1 MSFDLDAFGELQAK
15 ASALPPRRKPPKH
28 RHATPSGP
36 WPFLDIDDEID
47 PVQFTSPPPQPK
59 FEEDEERENGFGP
72 VVDSRPYWSHYP
84 QSQFAN
90 WTQWQQHKSGI
101 ARVVNRRLPL
111 QQNCNIYKLD
121 ISSDGIFRADDVR
134 SDEGDYVVK
143 SGRVGSREVTESIEN
158 FWQVL
163 GEKPPPDARIKVLF
177 VDNLS
182 GPVLQMLGTK
192 YRIEPFFFSSSLNS
206 IPSRYQEQVRP
217 GKGDHITLTL
227 SFIRTLPSPST
238 APPTPRTSYTD
249 SIGDETTHML
259 QSSFLMRT
267 PIIDVE
273 APLVLTSDP
282 SKLLVLDLLSL
293 HVIRKKHSP
302 DLSQAS
308 AGLPAVDS
316 DKTLNGE
323 EIPPFDRQDS
333 NESSNGTSSY
343 GDISTIISYHLP
355 STPPFN
361 TTTASALHKRL
372 LAAGRSVYWSH
383 IFQSTVPSGDPTFV
397 TLSLLWYPLYAW
409 DEVLDVLLGEVAFL
423 EGHTLSALP
432 SDRQDEDAHDQT
444 HVLTHQLHVI
454 RAHLL
459 HYESLLD
466 DFRKTV
472 EFLLKTV
479 NPGLVQPTSPFSSP
493 SHVAPLPVNAS
504 LTQHHDTTTASQY
517 PESLRTALPGRAG
530 EAASIATAAKDTLQ
544 HVYEAEEGLEFDRR
558 SPHLYAQ
565 SDSRMPRFRTTGR
578 PNVRLRTETSAPGQS
593 ESYERLLN
601 KECTN
606 LLNEIDRLEM
616 TRAMLD
622 NRLGNVMELA
632 FSSVNIE
639 DSRRMKNLAEVSV
652 RDSAVMKQI
661 SYLTMIFLPSS
672 FVAAIFGMNVMEINP
687 GSYGTVPHYLA
698 AAIPLTVLTVWV
710 MMMQYHATKQ
720 RSRAATPSN
729 LLSLVRVAPLSLSRR
744 VWSAMW
750 WPLRVLVN
758 ELAPWRMSGRNRRRR
773 RSSWL
778 PQASPGTSLRT
789 RATPSRPRST
799 VHMDLVGEPLS
810 MARPAPSSLREEN
823 MEK

>member
-121 ISSDGIFRADDVR
+121 ISSDGIFRADNVR

-143 SGRVGSREVTESIEN
+143 SGR
-158 FWQVL
+158 
-163 GEKPPPDARIKVLF
+163 PPPDARIKVLF

-249 SIGDETTHML
+249 I
-259 QSSFLMRT
+259 
-267 PIIDVE
+267 
-273 APLVLTSDP
+273 LTSDP
-282 SKLLVLDLLSL
+282 SALSSPPVLSVVKLTMCSVGKLLVLDLLSL

-302 DLSQAS
+302 D
-308 AGLPAVDS
+308 
-316 DKTLNGE
+316 
-323 EIPPFDRQDS
+323 F
-333 NESSNGTSSY
+333 
-343 GDISTIISYHLP
+343 TIISYHLP

-361 TTTASALHKRL
+361 TTTASALHKPSSIS
-372 LAAGRSVYWSH
+372 GRSVYWSH

-423 EGHTLSALP
+423 VRLTLPYQKLSN
-432 SDRQDEDAHDQT
+432 EDAHDQT

-479 NPGLVQPTSPFSSP
+479 NPGLVQPT
-493 SHVAPLPVNAS
+493 
-504 LTQHHDTTTASQY
+504 
-517 PESLRTALPGRAG
+517 
-530 EAASIATAAKDTLQ
+530 K
-544 HVYEAEEGLEFDRR
+544 
-558 SPHLYAQ
+558 
-565 SDSRMPRFRTTGR
+565 
-578 PNVRLRTETSAPGQS
+578 TSAPGQS

-687 GSYGTVPHYLA
+687 DSYGTVPHYLA

>member
-1 MSFDLDAFGELQAK
+1 MSFDLNAFGAIQAK

-36 WPFLDIDDEID
+36 WPFLDLDDDVD
-47 PVQFTSPPPQPK
+47 PAQLTSPPPQPK
-59 FEEDEERENGFGP
+59 FYEDEETENGHGS
-72 VVDSRPYWSHYP
+72 VLDSRPYWSHYP

-90 WTQWQQHKSGI
+90 WTQWQQNKSGI
-101 ARVVNRRLPL
+101 ARLVNRRLPMPE
-111 QQNCNIYKLD
+111 NCRIFKLD
-121 ISSDGIFRADDVR
+121 IQSDGIFRANNIR
-134 SDEGDYVVK
+134 SEGGDYVVR
-143 SGRVGSREVTESIEN
+143 SGR
-158 FWQVL
+158 
-163 GEKPPPDARIKVLF
+163 PPSEARIKVFF

-206 IPSRYQEQVRP
+206 IPSRYQEQVRR

-238 APPTPRTSYTD
+238 APPTPTTSYAD
-249 SIGDETTHML
+249 SAINEDTLHML
-259 QSSFLMRT
+259 QSSILMQA

-282 SKLLVLDLLSL
+282 NKLLVLDMISL
-293 HVIRKKHSP
+293 HVIRR
-302 DLSQAS
+302 
-308 AGLPAVDS
+308 
-316 DKTLNGE
+316 N
-323 EIPPFDRQDS
+323 
-333 NESSNGTSSY
+333 
-343 GDISTIISYHLP
+343 TIISYHLP

-361 TTTASALHKRL
+361 TTSASALHKRL

-409 DEVLDVLLGEVAFL
+409 DEVLDTLLVEVASL
-423 EGHTLSALP
+423 EAHTLSALP

-479 NPGLVQPTSPFSSP
+479 NPGLTGP
-493 SHVAPLPVNAS
+493 S
-504 LTQHHDTTTASQY
+504 D
-517 PESLRTALPGRAG
+517 
-530 EAASIATAAKDTLQ
+530 
-544 HVYEAEEGLEFDRR
+544 
-558 SPHLYAQ
+558 
-565 SDSRMPRFRTTGR
+565 
-578 PNVRLRTETSAPGQS
+578 S

-661 SYLTMIFLPSS
+661 SYLTMIFLPAS

-687 GSYGTVPHYLA
+687 GSYGTVLHYLA

-720 RSRAATPSN
+720 R
-729 LLSLVRVAPLSLSRR
+729 
-744 VWSAMW
+744 
-750 WPLRVLVN
+750 
-758 ELAPWRMSGRNRRRR
+758 
-773 RSSWL
+773 
-778 PQASPGTSLRT
+778 
-789 RATPSRPRST
+789 
-799 VHMDLVGEPLS
+799 EPLPV
-810 MARPAPSSLREEN
+810 ARPAPSSLREED
-823 MEK
+823 MGK

>member
-1 MSFDLDAFGELQAK
+1 MSFNLDAFGAIQAK

-36 WPFLDIDDEID
+36 WPFLDIDDEVD
-47 PVQFTSPPPQPK
+47 STQLSSPPPQPK
-59 FEEDEERENGFGP
+59 FDDEEERENYGP
-72 VVDSRPYWSHYP
+72 VFDSRPYWSHYP

-90 WTQWQQHKSGI
+90 WTQWQQNKSGI

-111 QQNCNIYKLD
+111 PEDCRIFKLD
-121 ISSDGIFRADDVR
+121 IWSDGIFRADNVR
-134 SDEGDYVVK
+134 SEEGDYVVK
-143 SGRVGSREVTESIEN
+143 SGRVGSREVAESIEK

-163 GEKPPPDARIKVLF
+163 GEKPRSEARIKVFF

-217 GKGDHITLTL
+217 GKGDHVTLTL
-227 SFIRTLPSPST
+227 SFIRTLPSPAT
-238 APPTPRTSYTD
+238 APPTPDTSYTENVYNED
-249 SIGDETTHML
+249 TLHML
-259 QSSFLMRT
+259 QSSILMQT

-273 APLVLTSDP
+273 APLVLTSNP
-282 SKLLVLDLLSL
+282 SKLLVLDLISL
-293 HVIRKKHSP
+293 HVIRRKFVP
-302 DLSQAS
+302 E
-308 AGLPAVDS
+308 GLPAVDS

-323 EIPPFDRQDS
+323 AAYPFDRQESHDS
-333 NESSNGTSSY
+333 TSGMNSY
-343 GDISTIISYHLP
+343 GGISTIISYHLP
-355 STPPFN
+355 SIPPFN
-361 TTTASALHKRL
+361 TTSASTLHKRL

-409 DEVLDVLLGEVAFL
+409 DEVLEVLLGEVAFL
-423 EGHTLSALP
+423 EAHTLSTLP
-432 SDRQDEDAHDQT
+432 SDGQDEDAHEQT

-472 EFLLKTV
+472 EFFLKTV

-493 SHVAPLPVNAS
+493 SHVTPLPS
-504 LTQHHDTTTASQY
+504 QDLRSSSTQNPSTATASQY
-517 PESLRTALPGRAG
+517 PAPLRSALPVGPG
-530 EAASIATAAKDTLQ
+530 EAPSLAAAVKDTFEHVLQ
-544 HVYEAEEGLEFDRR
+544 DEEEGGQSTYSR
-558 SPHLYAQ
+558 PP
-565 SDSRMPRFRTTGR
+565 SDSNAPQPSVSDH
-578 PNVRLRTETSAPGQS
+578 PNIRVSVDEPPEI
-593 ESYERLLN
+593 ESYERLLK

-616 TRAMLD
+616 TRAMLN

-661 SYLTMIFLPSS
+661 SYLTMIFLPAS
-672 FVAAIFGMNVMEINP
+672 FVAAIFGMNVIEINP
-687 GSYGTVPHYLA
+687 DSYGTVPHYLA
-698 AAIPLTVLTVWV
+698 AAIPLTFLTVWV

-720 RSRAATPSN
+720 RSRAVTPSN
-729 LLSLVRVAPLSLSRR
+729 LLNFVRVAPSS
-744 VWSAMW
+744 VWRKFWTVMW
-750 WPLRVLVN
+750 WPLRVFLA
-758 ELAPWRMSGRNRRRR
+758 ELAPRRSSRNRSR

-778 PQASPGTSLRT
+778 APSPGTSLRT
-789 RATPSRPRST
+789 RAAPSRPRSN
-799 VHMDLVGEPLS
+799 VHMPDVVGEPLTV
-810 MARPAPSSLREEN
+810 ARPAPSSLYEVDVEVG
-823 MEK
+823 K